1 MLTFNKS
8 YFRLAILL
16 FIIEVLIALF
26 VRDNFIRPYFGD
38 VLVVMLLYCF
48 FKSFFRMRV
57 LTAALFVLVFSFGI
71 ECFQFLQIV
80 EKLDLENS
88 VLASTIIGTSFAWQ
102 DLLAYVA
109 GLIIVLIAEKYWH
122 KKSTTSK

>member
-1 MLTFNKS
+1 
-8 YFRLAILL
+8 
-16 FIIEVLIALF
+16 
-26 VRDNFIRPYFGD
+26 
-38 VLVVMLLYCF
+38 
-48 FKSFFRMRV
+48 MRV